1 MARSKQNPVRQTAKK
16 TVSGN
21 LPMITKRAR
30 FVTKAPPPKPVPVR
44 KRHYKNGALALKEIK
59 KFQASTNLLIP
70 RKSFI
75 RLVRQVAEERAP
87 GIRWQEPAL
96 LALQEAAEAY
106 LTYLFEDANLAAL
119 HAHRVTIMP
128 RDIALVRRIRGEQFQ
143 YTPPDRRH

>member
-44 KRHYKNGALALKEIK
+44 KRHYKNGKFPVTEEQPFIFPQTGSLNILMSLTLGALALKEIK

-96 LALQEAAEAY
+96 LALQ
-106 LTYLFEDANLAAL
+106 
-119 HAHRVTIMP
+119 
-128 RDIALVRRIRGEQFQ
+128 VRSGSVASSNFC
-143 YTPPDRRH
+143 